1 MRIAPFVSLLFITS
15 GSALA
20 SPTDDIQGTWQLLE
34 VVVSSLADSNP
45 RGIPAV
51 KEHYSADG
59 RLYFIAPTAVM
70 DSKTQWASY
79 QIEGSRRTVRIGNG
93 PPYVATIA
101 FSGPDEL
108 IVTQRAGDRWR
119 YRRLKGNEAPNQRI
133 EPLSVEV
140 LKTKGGDQQAATE
153 YDTRDYS
160 ALPPDKRLVGVW
172 EVIARGNVLRQEAPP
187 YGFLN
192 DVWVFDGSMVSTT
205 IRAKSNAQPLAKRT
219 YAVRGDTVDI
229 ESGSS
234 KGASIH
240 MSFNSWGHL
249 VLDFKGR
256 NTVTLKL
263 ISKAASDNPPLPPIK
278 IVLLHLQGE
287 TRDP

>member
-1 MRIAPFVSLLFITS
+1 MRIRAFVGLFFITS
-15 GSALA
+15 GAALA
-20 SPTDDIQGTWQLLE
+20 SPADDIQGTWQLVE
-34 VVVSSLADSNP
+34 VVISSLADSNP

-70 DSKTQWASY
+70 GSKTQWASY
-79 QIEGSRRTVRIGNG
+79 QIEGNRRTVRIANG

-101 FSGPDEL
+101 FPGPDEL
-108 IVTQRAGDRWR
+108 LVTQQAGDRWR
-119 YRRLKGNEAPNQRI
+119 YRRLKGNEAPNRRI

-140 LKTKGGDQQAATE
+140 LQTRAGDQQATIE

-160 ALPPDKRLVGVW
+160 ALPSDKRLIGIW
-172 EVIARGNVLRQEAPP
+172 EVIARGNVLRQETPP

-192 DVWVFDGSMVSTT
+192 DVWIFDGSTVSTI
-205 IRAKSNAQPLAKRT
+205 IRAKSNTQPSSKRT
-219 YAVRGDTVDI
+219 YAVRDDTIEV
-229 ESGSS
+229 ESGDSR
-234 KGASIH
+234 ASIH
-240 MSFNSWGHL
+240 ISFDLWGHL
-249 VLDFKGR
+249 ILDFKGR

-263 ISKAASDNPPLPPIK
+263 INKAASDNPGLPPLK

-287 TRDP
+287 ARDP

>member
-1 MRIAPFVSLLFITS
+1 MRITLFLGLLSLVLN
-15 GSALA
+15 SARALPA
-20 SPTDDIQGTWQLLE
+20 DDIQGTWQLIE
-34 VVVSSLADSNP
+34 VVIPSLVESNP

-59 RLYFIAPTAVM
+59 RLYFIAPTAAM

-79 QIEGSRRTVRIGNG
+79 QIEGNRRTVRIGNG

-101 FSGPDEL
+101 FPGPDEL

-119 YRRLKGNEAPNQRI
+119 YRRLKGNKAPNQRI

-140 LKTKGGDQQAATE
+140 LKSKDGDQLAATE

-192 DVWVFDGSMVSTT
+192 DVWVFDGSMVSTI
-205 IRAKSNAQPLAKRT
+205 IRANSNAQPPAKRT
-219 YAVRGDTVDI
+219 YAVSGDTIHI
-229 ESGSS
+229 ESGAS
-234 KGASIH
+234 KAASIH

-249 VLDFKGR
+249 ILDFKGR
-256 NTVTLKL
+256 NRVTLKL
-263 ISKAASDNPPLPPIK
+263 ISKAASDNPALPPLK

-287 TRDP
+287 ARDP